1 MALVERDGELAAV
14 RTHWA
19 RARAGR
25 GGLVL
30 VSAETGGGKT
40 ALVNEFA
47 RSLMAQAPVLWGACD
62 PLATPRPLGPLVD
75 VRDKLG
81 KEARTA
87 IEDAGQA
94 HEIYVAVLEDLRARP
109 CVLVVDDL
117 HWADQG
123 TVDLLR
129 FLLRRI
135 ATTHSLVVGT
145 LRPDEIDP
153 SHPLRALL
161 GDAARSP
168 DAVSV
173 VLPPLSTAAIRS
185 LVESRPLDAVH
196 VHELTGG
203 NPFFVTQMLEHE
215 GENLPPT
222 VRDAILART
231 VDLEQDARD
240 LLDLLVAAP
249 EAIPDRLL
257 PQLGIGV
264 GPLRALNRAGL
275 IRRSQRGVAFRH
287 DLCRLAIAES
297 LPPGGEAALHRR
309 MLHALEG
316 GAAADPAI
324 LVHHARGAQDPA
336 RVLRYATDA
345 GVAAA
350 RTGAHS
356 QAAEFFQL
364 ALEHVEHVEHVDP
377 ATTTTATRAGLLER
391 LAEEQYLLDRLD
403 EAIRSATAAI
413 ALRERAGEQAEVSAD
428 HQALATY
435 EWYRANRD
443 SADRHAADAVGVL
456 RSADEP
462 ALLGHALALQAYLA
476 LQGNDL
482 ARAHELTDQ
491 ARGAAAPGEDW
502 TLDVRTRL
510 LDSMCAVVEGRDGG
524 RDALLG
530 IVRASVD
537 RFDELHSS
545 GFSNLA
551 YLDVEQRRYAA
562 AAAVLEVSLPLT
574 MEWDLPVCQV
584 WQLGARGRLG
594 LARGD
599 WGRAV
604 DDADAVLGRHS
615 APLSRTWAHL
625 VRGLVTLRRTG
636 SGRAD
641 LDAAWDL
648 ALRLDEPLRVMPAA
662 AALVEQAWVTGRPD
676 ARVAQAVEILGRF
689 DLPGLEW
696 ARGDLAGWL
705 LRVDPQLATADLEV
719 SAPHRLQLD
728 GRHLEAAAGWAKLE
742 APFDQ
747 ALELVA
753 SEQPDALRQGLGILD
768 RLGAD
773 AVAARLRQDLRDRG
787 VAGIPARARSATL
800 SNPAGLTARELEVLA
815 LLDEGLSN
823 SELAGRLYIS
833 PKTADHHVSS
843 ILAKLRVPD
852 RRQAARAGR
861 ELGMLG

>member
-1 MALVERDGELAAV
+1 M
-14 RTHWA
+14 
-19 RARAGR
+19 
-25 GGLVL
+25 
-30 VSAETGGGKT
+30 
-40 ALVNEFA
+40 
-47 RSLMAQAPVLWGACD
+47 
-62 PLATPRPLGPLVD
+62 
-75 VRDKLG
+75 
-81 KEARTA
+81 
-87 IEDAGQA
+87 
-94 HEIYVAVLEDLRARP
+94 
-109 CVLVVDDL
+109 LVVDDL

-264 GPLRALNRAGL
+264 GA
-275 IRRSQRGVAFRH
+275 VAR
-287 DLCRLAIAES
+287 
-297 LPPGGEAALHRR
+297 PQPGR
-309 MLHALEG
+309 
-316 GAAADPAI
+316 ADPA
-324 LVHHARGAQDPA
+324 QPA
-336 RVLRYATDA
+336 RRRVPPRPLPA
-345 GVAAA
+345 GDRRVAAA
-350 RTGAHS
+350 GRGGGPAPTDAARPRGRRGRGPRGPGAPRPRRRRTRLGCCATRPTPAS
-356 QAAEFFQL
+356 PLPAPGRTARPPSSSSWRSSTSSTSSSAA
-364 ALEHVEHVEHVDP
+364 
-377 ATTTTATRAGLLER
+377 TTATRAGLLER

-443 SADRHAADAVGVL
+443 SADRHAADAVAVL

-491 ARGAAAPGEDW
+491 ARGAAAPGDDW

-615 APLSRTWAHL
+615 APLSRTWAYL